1 MSYDDLLY
9 LNNESELFTDKFF
22 RPLEKET
29 KIINIPITDNNTVA
43 ERLDKWFQK
52 RWNSVNRNNNLHAYA
67 RQMNAFG
74 VDKSICKHSCDL
86 WLRLYAST
94 A

>member
-74 VDKSICKHSCDL
+74 VDKSICKSYL
-86 WLRLYAST
+86 QM
-94 A
+94 